1 MFKTPALNFNPKISL
16 GSLDCSVYLYEN
28 DVYVTD
34 FIRSSNTSIRVFE
47 GVSASSDDKMLK

>member
-1 MFKTPALNFNPKISL
+1 MFKTPALNFHPKISL

-34 FIRSSNTSIRVFE
+34 FISASDTSIRVFK
-47 GVSASSDDKMLK
+47 GVSASSDDEMLK